1 MAGCCHQSSVGRTR
15 TARHFE
21 TGDAVR
27 AKEVAG
33 MRRLA
38 LTLKQASDAT
48 DRVTRWA
55 LFPIAVTFILIV
67 FGGVLTRFVFRTPMV
82 SSEEFARIT
91 FLWTCFLGAAIC
103 VKRENHIR
111 FEFLDSLLG
120 KARPAFDL
128 AITLVSIAFYLFLI
142 VKGLELLL
150 HVLPTMFPASGIS
163 QAWMYGVLPLSCLL
177 MMVHFAYF
185 ILRDLSRLVGK
196 PLDSGE
202 AE

>member
-1 MAGCCHQSSVGRTR
+1 VGGTR
-15 TARHFE
+15 TAHQLDR
-21 TGDAVR
+21 GGAVR
-27 AKEVAG
+27 VKEVAG
-33 MRRLA
+33 MKKLMLILRR
-38 LTLKQASDAT
+38 ASDAT

-67 FGGVLTRFVFRTPMV
+67 FGGVMTRFVFRTPMV

-103 VKRENHIR
+103 VKQENHIR
-111 FEFLDSLLG
+111 FELLDNLLG
-120 KARPAFDL
+120 KARPVFNL

-142 VKGLELLL
+142 VKGIELFL

-177 MMVHFAYF
+177 MTVHFAYF
-185 ILRDLSRLVGK
+185 ILRDVSRLAGK
-196 PLDSGE
+196 PLDQGE

>member
-1 MAGCCHQSSVGRTR
+1 
-15 TARHFE
+15 
-21 TGDAVR
+21 
-27 AKEVAG
+27 

-38 LTLKQASDAT
+38 LILKRASDTT
-48 DRVTRWA
+48 DRITRWA
-55 LFPIAVTFILIV
+55 VFPIAVAFILIV
-67 FGGVLTRFVFRTPMV
+67 FGGVMTRFVFRTPIV

-111 FEFLDSLLG
+111 FELFDNLLG

-142 VKGLELLL
+142 VKGMELFL
-150 HVLPTMFPASGIS
+150 HVLPTIFPASGIS
-163 QAWMYGVLPLSCLL
+163 QAWMYGVLPVSCLM

-185 ILRDLSRLVGK
+185 ILRDVSRLVGK
-196 PLDSGE
+196 PLDLGE